1 MSEVPYASVVSNL
14 MYTMVCTRPDIAQ
27 AVRVVTRYMSNPG
40 KEHWRA
46 IKWIL
51 RYMKGNS
58 DMTLCYD
65 GTDVSLHRYV
75 DSDFADDVDS
85 WRSIT
90 DYVFIFGS
98 GAVSWESRLQKII
111 VLSTMEAEYVAVTE
125 SLQGVDMVEE
135 FYERAC

>member
-65 GTDVSLHRYV
+65 GTDVRLHGYV
-75 DSDFADDVDS
+75 DSNFAGD
-85 WRSIT
+85 
-90 DYVFIFGS
+90 
-98 GAVSWESRLQKII
+98 
-111 VLSTMEAEYVAVTE
+111 
-125 SLQGVDMVEE
+125 
-135 FYERAC
+135 